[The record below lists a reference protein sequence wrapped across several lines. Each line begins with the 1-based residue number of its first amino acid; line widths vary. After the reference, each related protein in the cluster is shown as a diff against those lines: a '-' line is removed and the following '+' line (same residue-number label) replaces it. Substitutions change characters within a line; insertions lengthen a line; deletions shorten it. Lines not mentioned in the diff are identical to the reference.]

1 MNVINRNIR
10 RKFYI
15 IRTISSEYLDIFN
28 IPRSFIFKLF
38 PFVRSARTFVVNYHR
53 IFYILHEIFR
63 QTSISVRIQ
72 CLTFPLIRDT
82 ICMNY
87 DGNRNAILR
96 RTSDLQIQY
105 FERLNPEMEC
115 IYLLERRYQAGE
127 DAPHSIPALRD
138 YLSGKYNIP
147 MFELEAMLQPLI
159 DLENYVVSN
168 LQVSE
173 ERLRFFFSSRGG
185 TTSAL
190 ARPLYAVLHSR
201 PHYGSLPE
209 AEKLGSLKRVLARV
223 LGLETED
230 LAGIDSFD
238 ALIRFLLQS
247 PASED
252 VKWICTALFYSIDD
266 YMEELDII
274 LRKATALFL
283 EHVPDTAASLCRG
296 AMKDAKAKIGD
307 DPVSLFVNLNLQQ
320 RPERLTVVPSMMA
333 FHGVQWDFAAET
345 LYFGVYYAQL
355 GDLIVKYSDQ
365 SASLVRRL
373 KSIGDKSRLEIL
385 RAVKDGPCNGQDI
398 AEKLSLAPATIS
410 HHMNLLCNEGLLTA
424 TRRGTSL
431 YYEPDCENLSRFLRE
446 LEHYLL

>member
-1 MNVINRNIR
+1 M
-10 RKFYI
+10 
-15 IRTISSEYLDIFN
+15 
-28 IPRSFIFKLF
+28 
-38 PFVRSARTFVVNYHR
+38 
-53 IFYILHEIFR
+53 
-63 QTSISVRIQ
+63 
-72 CLTFPLIRDT
+72 
-82 ICMNY
+82 
-87 DGNRNAILR
+87 
-96 RTSDLQIQY
+96 QIQY
-105 FERLNPEMEC
+105 YERLNPEMEC

-185 TTSAL
+185 NASAL

-201 PHYGSLPE
+201 PHYSSLPE
-209 AEKLGSLKRVLARV
+209 AEKLDALKGVLARV
-223 LGLETED
+223 LGLDTDD
-230 LAGIDSFD
+230 LAGVDSFD
-238 ALIRFLLQS
+238 ALIRFLLES

-283 EHVPDTAASLCRG
+283 EHVPDMAARLCRS
-296 AMKDAKAKIGD
+296 AVKDAKGMIGD
-307 DPVSLFVNLNLQQ
+307 DPVALFVNLNLPQ

-345 LYFGVYYAQL
+345 LYYGVYYAQL

-431 YYEPDCENLSRFLRE
+431 YYEPDGENLTRFLRE

>member
-1 MNVINRNIR
+1 M
-10 RKFYI
+10 
-15 IRTISSEYLDIFN
+15 
-28 IPRSFIFKLF
+28 
-38 PFVRSARTFVVNYHR
+38 
-53 IFYILHEIFR
+53 
-63 QTSISVRIQ
+63 
-72 CLTFPLIRDT
+72 
-82 ICMNY
+82 
-87 DGNRNAILR
+87 
-96 RTSDLQIQY
+96 QIQY

-283 EHVPDTAASLCRG
+283 EHVRDAA
-296 AMKDAKAKIGD
+296 
-307 DPVSLFVNLNLQQ
+307 VSG
-320 RPERLTVVPSMMA
+320 TC
-333 FHGVQWDFAAET
+333 
-345 LYFGVYYAQL
+345 
-355 GDLIVKYSDQ
+355 
-365 SASLVRRL
+365 
-373 KSIGDKSRLEIL
+373 SRN
-385 RAVKDGPCNGQDI
+385 RAVALPRR
-398 AEKLSLAPATIS
+398 
-410 HHMNLLCNEGLLTA
+410 NEG
-424 TRRGTSL
+424 RKS
-431 YYEPDCENLSRFLRE
+431 
-446 LEHYLL
+446 

>member
-1 MNVINRNIR
+1 M
-10 RKFYI
+10 
-15 IRTISSEYLDIFN
+15 
-28 IPRSFIFKLF
+28 
-38 PFVRSARTFVVNYHR
+38 
-53 IFYILHEIFR
+53 
-63 QTSISVRIQ
+63 
-72 CLTFPLIRDT
+72 
-82 ICMNY
+82 
-87 DGNRNAILR
+87 
-96 RTSDLQIQY
+96 QIQY

-173 ERLRFFFSSRGG
+173 EQLRFSSRGG

-209 AEKLGSLKRVLARV
+209 AEKLGALKRVLARV

-247 PASED
+247 PATED
-252 VKWICTALFYSIDD
+252 VKWICTALFYSIDE

-274 LRKATALFL
+274 LRKATI
-283 EHVPDTAASLCRG
+283 PWLC
-296 AMKDAKAKIGD
+296 
-307 DPVSLFVNLNLQQ
+307 SS
-320 RPERLTVVPSMMA
+320 T
-333 FHGVQWDFAAET
+333 
-345 LYFGVYYAQL
+345 
-355 GDLIVKYSDQ
+355 
-365 SASLVRRL
+365 
-373 KSIGDKSRLEIL
+373 
-385 RAVKDGPCNGQDI
+385 
-398 AEKLSLAPATIS
+398 
-410 HHMNLLCNEGLLTA
+410 
-424 TRRGTSL
+424 
-431 YYEPDCENLSRFLRE
+431 
-446 LEHYLL
+446 

>member
-1 MNVINRNIR
+1 M
-10 RKFYI
+10 
-15 IRTISSEYLDIFN
+15 
-28 IPRSFIFKLF
+28 
-38 PFVRSARTFVVNYHR
+38 
-53 IFYILHEIFR
+53 
-63 QTSISVRIQ
+63 
-72 CLTFPLIRDT
+72 
-82 ICMNY
+82 
-87 DGNRNAILR
+87 
-96 RTSDLQIQY
+96 QIQY

-230 LAGIDSFD
+230 LAGIDSFVEHSGGDGWTILHGDAMRVLPHFQPDSFD

>member
-1 MNVINRNIR
+1 M
-10 RKFYI
+10 
-15 IRTISSEYLDIFN
+15 
-28 IPRSFIFKLF
+28 
-38 PFVRSARTFVVNYHR
+38 
-53 IFYILHEIFR
+53 
-63 QTSISVRIQ
+63 
-72 CLTFPLIRDT
+72 
-82 ICMNY
+82 
-87 DGNRNAILR
+87 
-96 RTSDLQIQY
+96 QIQY

-173 ERLRFFFSSRGG
+173 EQLRFFFSSRGG

-209 AEKLGSLKRVLARV
+209 AEKLGALKRVLARV

-247 PASED
+247 PATED
-252 VKWICTALFYSIDD
+252 VKWICTALFYSIDE

-283 EHVPDTAASLCRG
+283 EHVPDTAASLCRS

-307 DPVSLFVNLNLQQ
+307 DPVALFVNLSLPQ

-345 LYFGVYYAQL
+345 LYYGVYYTQL
-355 GDLIVKYSDQ
+355 GELIVKYSDQ

-431 YYEPDCENLSRFLRE
+431 YYEPDRENLSRFLRE
-446 LEHYLL
+446 LEHYLLYLFHRLRFWLRFRLRLFNDHRCFFWRFGDRLRFRFWLYHRLRWRLNGLWRFEISRRNHRDRNRLRRRR

>member
-1 MNVINRNIR
+1 MTIWR
-10 RKFYI
+10 R
-15 IRTISSEYLDIFN
+15 
-28 IPRSFIFKLF
+28 
-38 PFVRSARTFVVNYHR
+38 
-53 IFYILHEIFR
+53 
-63 QTSISVRIQ
+63 
-72 CLTFPLIRDT
+72 
-82 ICMNY
+82 
-87 DGNRNAILR
+87 
-96 RTSDLQIQY
+96 
-105 FERLNPEMEC
+105 
-115 IYLLERRYQAGE
+115 
-127 DAPHSIPALRD
+127 
-138 YLSGKYNIP
+138 
-147 MFELEAMLQPLI
+147 
-159 DLENYVVSN
+159 
-168 LQVSE
+168 
-173 ERLRFFFSSRGG
+173 
-185 TTSAL
+185 
-190 ARPLYAVLHSR
+190 
-201 PHYGSLPE
+201 
-209 AEKLGSLKRVLARV
+209 
-223 LGLETED
+223 
-230 LAGIDSFD
+230 
-238 ALIRFLLQS
+238 
-247 PASED
+247 
-252 VKWICTALFYSIDD
+252 
-266 YMEELDII
+266 LDII

-431 YYEPDCENLSRFLRE
+431 YYEPDRENLSRFLRE

>member
-1 MNVINRNIR
+1 M
-10 RKFYI
+10 
-15 IRTISSEYLDIFN
+15 
-28 IPRSFIFKLF
+28 
-38 PFVRSARTFVVNYHR
+38 
-53 IFYILHEIFR
+53 
-63 QTSISVRIQ
+63 
-72 CLTFPLIRDT
+72 
-82 ICMNY
+82 
-87 DGNRNAILR
+87 
-96 RTSDLQIQY
+96 QIQY

-173 ERLRFFFSSRGG
+173 EQLRFFFSSRGG

-209 AEKLGSLKRVLARV
+209 AEKLGALKRVLARV

-247 PASED
+247 PATED

-283 EHVPDTAASLCRG
+283 EHVPDTAASLCRS

-307 DPVSLFVNLNLQQ
+307 DPVALFVNLSLPQ

-345 LYFGVYYAQL
+345 LYYGVYYTQL
-355 GDLIVKYSDQ
+355 GELIVKYSDQ

-431 YYEPDCENLSRFLRE
+431 YYEPDSENLSRFLRE

>member
-1 MNVINRNIR
+1 M
-10 RKFYI
+10 
-15 IRTISSEYLDIFN
+15 
-28 IPRSFIFKLF
+28 
-38 PFVRSARTFVVNYHR
+38 
-53 IFYILHEIFR
+53 
-63 QTSISVRIQ
+63 
-72 CLTFPLIRDT
+72 
-82 ICMNY
+82 
-87 DGNRNAILR
+87 
-96 RTSDLQIQY
+96 QIQY

-115 IYLLERRYQAGE
+115 IYLLERRYQVGE

-173 ERLRFFFSSRGG
+173 EQLRFFFSSRGG

-209 AEKLGSLKRVLARV
+209 AEKLGALKRVLARV

-247 PASED
+247 PATED
-252 VKWICTALFYSIDD
+252 VKWICTALFYSIDE

-283 EHVPDTAASLCRG
+283 EHVPDTAASLCRS

-307 DPVSLFVNLNLQQ
+307 DPVALFVNLSLPQ

-345 LYFGVYYAQL
+345 LYYGVYYTQL
-355 GDLIVKYSDQ
+355 GELIVKYSDQ

>member
-1 MNVINRNIR
+1 M
-10 RKFYI
+10 
-15 IRTISSEYLDIFN
+15 
-28 IPRSFIFKLF
+28 
-38 PFVRSARTFVVNYHR
+38 
-53 IFYILHEIFR
+53 
-63 QTSISVRIQ
+63 
-72 CLTFPLIRDT
+72 
-82 ICMNY
+82 
-87 DGNRNAILR
+87 
-96 RTSDLQIQY
+96 QIQY

-173 ERLRFFFSSRGG
+173 EQLRFFFSSRGG

-209 AEKLGSLKRVLARV
+209 AEKLGALKRVLARV

-247 PASED
+247 PATED
-252 VKWICTALFYSIDD
+252 VKWICTALFYSIDE

-283 EHVPDTAASLCRG
+283 EHVPDTAASLCRS

-307 DPVSLFVNLNLQQ
+307 DPVALFVNLSLPQ

-345 LYFGVYYAQL
+345 GR
-355 GDLIVKYSDQ
+355 ISP
-365 SASLVRRL
+365 
-373 KSIGDKSRLEIL
+373 KSCPSPQPRSR
-385 RAVKDGPCNGQDI
+385 
-398 AEKLSLAPATIS
+398 T
-410 HHMNLLCNEGLLTA
+410 T
-424 TRRGTSL
+424 
-431 YYEPDCENLSRFLRE
+431 
-446 LEHYLL
+446 

>member
-1 MNVINRNIR
+1 ML
-10 RKFYI
+10 YI
-15 IRTISSEYLDIFN
+15 LH
-28 IPRSFIFKLF
+28 IFKIIIDFAQNLYSSAFHSSAFIRVSYTSVVIF
-38 PFVRSARTFVVNYHR
+38 PDK
-53 IFYILHEIFR
+53 FYILHEIFR

-87 DGNRNAILR
+87 DRNRKTTFR

-115 IYLLERRYQAGE
+115 IYLLERRYQAG

-173 ERLRFFFSSRGG
+173 EQLRFFFSSRGG

-209 AEKLGSLKRVLARV
+209 AEKLGALKRVLARV

-247 PASED
+247 PATED
-252 VKWICTALFYSIDD
+252 VKWICTALFYSIDE

-283 EHVPDTAASLCRG
+283 EHVPDTAASLCRS

-307 DPVSLFVNLNLQQ
+307 DPVALFVNLSLPQ

-355 GDLIVKYSDQ
+355 GELIVKYSDQ

-373 KSIGDKSRLEIL
+373 ESIGDKSRLEIL

-431 YYEPDCENLSRFLRE
+431 YYEPDRENLSRFLRE

>member
-1 MNVINRNIR
+1 M
-10 RKFYI
+10 
-15 IRTISSEYLDIFN
+15 
-28 IPRSFIFKLF
+28 
-38 PFVRSARTFVVNYHR
+38 
-53 IFYILHEIFR
+53 
-63 QTSISVRIQ
+63 
-72 CLTFPLIRDT
+72 
-82 ICMNY
+82 
-87 DGNRNAILR
+87 
-96 RTSDLQIQY
+96 
-105 FERLNPEMEC
+105 
-115 IYLLERRYQAGE
+115 
-127 DAPHSIPALRD
+127 
-138 YLSGKYNIP
+138 
-147 MFELEAMLQPLI
+147 
-159 DLENYVVSN
+159 
-168 LQVSE
+168 
-173 ERLRFFFSSRGG
+173 
-185 TTSAL
+185 
-190 ARPLYAVLHSR
+190 LHSR

-373 KSIGDKSRLEIL
+373 KSHRRQEPPGDPARREGRPVQ
-385 RAVKDGPCNGQDI
+385 RAGYRRKAVPRPGHD
-398 AEKLSLAPATIS
+398 LAPHEPAVQRGPS
-410 HHMNLLCNEGLLTA
+410 HGHA
-424 TRRGTSL
+424 PRH
-431 YYEPDCENLSRFLRE
+431 EPVL
-446 LEHYLL
+446 

>member
-1 MNVINRNIR
+1 MAGGCS
-10 RKFYI
+10 FYAEKSGQQTE
-15 IRTISSEYLDIFN
+15 RTVHPGVVAERSQRELRVLAGVEHVRAEMALDALQQVVA
-28 IPRSFIFKLF
+28 RAGHAAAEDDALRVADAAG
-38 PFVRSARTFVVNYHR
+38 VRQRLA
-53 IFYILHEIFR
+53 
-63 QTSISVRIQ
+63 
-72 CLTFPLIRDT
+72 
-82 ICMNY
+82 
-87 DGNRNAILR
+87 
-96 RTSDLQIQY
+96 QIV
-105 FERLNPEMEC
+105 EH
-115 IYLLERRYQAGE
+115 LLERFDREGVAAAGGVE
-127 DAPHSIPALRD
+127 HVLAGKVPHRTQ
-138 YLSGKYNIP
+138 
-147 MFELEAMLQPLI
+147 F
-159 DLENYVVSN
+159 
-168 LQVSE
+168 
-173 ERLRFFFSSRGG
+173 
-185 TTSAL
+185 
-190 ARPLYAVLHSR
+190 
-201 PHYGSLPE
+201 
-209 AEKLGSLKRVLARV
+209 VLARV

-247 PASED
+247 PATED

-283 EHVPDTAASLCRG
+283 EHVPDTAASLCRS

-307 DPVSLFVNLNLQQ
+307 DPVALFVNLSLPQ

-345 LYFGVYYAQL
+345 LYYGVYYTQL
-355 GDLIVKYSDQ
+355 GELIVKYSDQ

>member
-1 MNVINRNIR
+1 M
-10 RKFYI
+10 
-15 IRTISSEYLDIFN
+15 
-28 IPRSFIFKLF
+28 
-38 PFVRSARTFVVNYHR
+38 
-53 IFYILHEIFR
+53 
-63 QTSISVRIQ
+63 
-72 CLTFPLIRDT
+72 
-82 ICMNY
+82 
-87 DGNRNAILR
+87 
-96 RTSDLQIQY
+96 QIQY

-173 ERLRFFFSSRGG
+173 EQLRFFFSSRGG

-209 AEKLGSLKRVLARV
+209 AEKLGALKRVLARV

-247 PASED
+247 PATED

-283 EHVPDTAASLCRG
+283 EHVPDTAASLCRS

-307 DPVSLFVNLNLQQ
+307 DPVALFVKPSKTWNSYSGPMIISSATPRACMWAMALLATLRGYWSNG
-320 RPERLTVVPSMMA
+320 RFAGWSMTMTSPIIVSVGALTNGSTTAVVMSGRKTM
-333 FHGVQWDFAAET
+333 
-345 LYFGVYYAQL
+345 
-355 GDLIVKYSDQ
+355 
-365 SASLVRRL
+365 SLR
-373 KSIGDKSRLEIL
+373 STW
-385 RAVKDGPCNGQDI
+385 A
-398 AEKLSLAPATIS
+398 
-410 HHMNLLCNEGLLTA
+410 
-424 TRRGTSL
+424 
-431 YYEPDCENLSRFLRE
+431 
-446 LEHYLL
+446 